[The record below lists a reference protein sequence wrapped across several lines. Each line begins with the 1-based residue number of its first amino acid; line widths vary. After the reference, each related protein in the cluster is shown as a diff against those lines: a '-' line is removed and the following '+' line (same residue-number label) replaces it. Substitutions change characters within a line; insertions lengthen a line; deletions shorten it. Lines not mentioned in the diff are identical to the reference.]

1 MNSNHNL
8 MLPKIYIF
16 FPRDIRPRKLY
27 LFSKYGKFPEKLI
40 HPTRC
45 VDSWFSFSNHPWA
58 DACLAL
64 IIISIAIGVDPFH
77 SLRSKVD
84 TAAAALHE
92 EEEEVDDDDFNEVG
106 RVKKIKHIFR
116 SIK

>member
-1 MNSNHNL
+1 MRL
-8 MLPKIYIF
+8 
-16 FPRDIRPRKLY
+16 R
-27 LFSKYGKFPEKLI
+27 KFPGKIDTLPGALI
-40 HPTRC
+40 H
-45 VDSWFSFSNHPWA
+45 DSPSQIILGQMLA
-58 DACLAL
+58 LAL

>member
-1 MNSNHNL
+1 M
-8 MLPKIYIF
+8 
-16 FPRDIRPRKLY
+16 
-27 LFSKYGKFPEKLI
+27 SKYGKFPGKIDTLPGALI
-40 HPTRC
+40 H
-45 VDSWFSFSNHPWA
+45 DSPSQIILGQMLAW
-58 DACLAL
+58 LAL

-92 EEEEVDDDDFNEVG
+92 EEEEVDDDDDFNEVG

>member
-1 MNSNHNL
+1 
-8 MLPKIYIF
+8 MLA
-16 FPRDIRPRKLY
+16 
-27 LFSKYGKFPEKLI
+27 
-40 HPTRC
+40 
-45 VDSWFSFSNHPWA
+45 W
-58 DACLAL
+58 LAL

-92 EEEEVDDDDFNEVG
+92 EEEEVDDDDDFNEVG

>member
-1 MNSNHNL
+1 MIHDSPSQIIL
-8 MLPKIYIF
+8 GQMLA
-16 FPRDIRPRKLY
+16 
-27 LFSKYGKFPEKLI
+27 
-40 HPTRC
+40 
-45 VDSWFSFSNHPWA
+45 W
-58 DACLAL
+58 LAL

-84 TAAAALHE
+84 TAALHE
-92 EEEEVDDDDFNEVG
+92 EEEEVDDDDDFNEVG

>member
-1 MNSNHNL
+1 
-8 MLPKIYIF
+8 MLA
-16 FPRDIRPRKLY
+16 
-27 LFSKYGKFPEKLI
+27 
-40 HPTRC
+40 
-45 VDSWFSFSNHPWA
+45 W
-58 DACLAL
+58 LAL

-106 RVKKIKHIFR
+106 RVKKNQAHIQIDKVANSSR
-116 SIK
+116 AHVI

>member
-1 MNSNHNL
+1 
-8 MLPKIYIF
+8 MLGSGIDHHF
-16 FPRDIRPRKLY
+16 L
-27 LFSKYGKFPEKLI
+27 LQLGE
-40 HPTRC
+40 
-45 VDSWFSFSNHPWA
+45 V
-58 DACLAL
+58 
-64 IIISIAIGVDPFH
+64 PFH

-84 TAAAALHE
+84 TAAALHE